1 MSATGAQIED
11 LASLRG
17 EIEGIER
24 DARLGSVTPAL
35 EGAGGEAGLSYSFY
49 SSDSSFGIFS
59 SPESTVAA
67 IEKSIRETLATLA
80 PVATF
85 ETSQEGFA
93 ARTAI
98 NYSGRAD
105 SVWSGPLVP
114 GLVNAHMSTVKRAYA
129 FRAAAVGVIAA
140 AGSALA
146 SISVAVANPLT
157 ALHALRSAQALKLAV
172 ERLEA
177 AVKADALGE

>member
-1 MSATGAQIED
+1 MSATASQIED
-11 LASLRG
+11 LTSLRS

-24 DARLGSVTPAL
+24 DARLGAAAPTE
-35 EGAGGEAGLSYSFY
+35 EGTAGGAGLSYSFY
-49 SSDSSFGIFS
+49 SSGVSFGIFS

-85 ETSQEGFA
+85 ETSQGGFA

-105 SVWSGPLVP
+105 SVWSGSLSPELVE
-114 GLVNAHMSTVKRAYA
+114 GHMSTLKRAYA
-129 FRAAAVGVIAA
+129 FRAAVVGVIAA
-140 AGSALA
+140 TGSALA

-157 ALHALRSAQALKLAV
+157 ALQALRSAQALKLAV
-172 ERLEA
+172 ERLAA

>member
-1 MSATGAQIED
+1 MSTTTAQIED
-11 LASLRG
+11 LTSLRG

-24 DARLGSVTPAL
+24 GARLGAAAPTQ
-35 EGAGGEAGLSYSFY
+35 EGTGGGAGLSYSL
-49 SSDSSFGIFS
+49 GIFS

-85 ETSQEGFA
+85 ETSQDGFA

-105 SVWSGPLVP
+105 SVWSGPLSP
-114 GLVNAHMSTVKRAYA
+114 ELVEAHMSTLKRAYA
-129 FRAAAVGVIAA
+129 FRAAVVGVIAA
-140 AGSALA
+140 TGSALA
-146 SISVAVANPLT
+146 SISIAVANPLT
-157 ALHALRSAQALKLAV
+157 ALQALRSAQALKLAV
-172 ERLEA
+172 ERLTA